1 MAKHK
6 HVINLSEMAVDRINA
21 PEGSPFG
28 GLRQRVGAHIGA
40 QKLGYS
46 FFNVP
51 PGKAA
56 FPYHTHS
63 GNEEMIYIIDGEG
76 CSGLGRK
83 RLRSS
88 RERSS
93 RVRRE
98 RNIRTSLSTREKKNF
113 VTWLSVRWSSP
124 ISANTPTLIRSA
136 PMQPRRLASKLDFAR
151 SMSKTKTSTTMKG
164 RTAKRSNGLKG
175 LVQKHDDAL
184 SSSRQFFPP
193 QSYGNGSSQHQ

>member
-28 GLRQRVGAHIGA
+28 GSRQRVGAHIGA

-63 GNEEMIYIIDGEG
+63 GNEEMIYIIDGAGVLRFGKEEVAVIHG
-76 CSGLGRK
+76 NGHRVSAGSGVSAPAHQHGRHG
-83 RLRSS
+83 
-88 RERSS
+88 
-93 RVRRE
+93 
-98 RNIRTSLSTREKKNF
+98 TSLPGCQYHGVSRY
-113 VTWLSVRWSSP
+113 LR
-124 ISANTPTLIRSA
+124 IS
-136 PMQPRRLASKLDFAR
+136 
-151 SMSKTKTSTTMKG
+151 
-164 RTAKRSNGLKG
+164 
-175 LVQKHDDAL
+175 
-184 SSSRQFFPP
+184 
-193 QSYGNGSSQHQ
+193 